1 MSRLKPTSSDKSRSP
16 PHMID
21 FMSGSEH
28 DRTVPAGP
36 GYQTFPPLAL
46 QAGQHVGEF
55 QLIREIGRGGFGE
68 VWVVNQA
75 TPQRQLAMK
84 FIDTRHFENIPT
96 DRFLREAE
104 TLTKLD
110 HPGIAKVITAGTSI
124 EERRAMGLYGIDR

>member
-1 MSRLKPTSSDKSRSP
+1 MSTILTHVPIEANEHRQKSFT

-68 VWVVNQA
+68 VWVVNQS
-75 TPQRQLAMK
+75 
-84 FIDTRHFENIPT
+84 TRNGNW
-96 DRFLREAE
+96 R
-104 TLTKLD
+104 
-110 HPGIAKVITAGTSI
+110 
-124 EERRAMGLYGIDR
+124 